1 MRSFLDPALFSSS
14 CKPSGQEAIH
24 FPLANTHL
32 HLEPSHA
39 HLDRELGA
47 GPGPVLTSS
56 SWHSRGD
63 FQHPRAVGGGHWP
76 QQSSEDGT
84 QNWGA
89 GWHLLDTS
97 LNVPVASTTSSARGA
112 GWLWGAL
119 MGCKNLVLLRLV
131 GSSPFWS
138 RAEPRCRAQAGME
151 AVGRRRG

>member
-56 SWHSRGD
+56 WWHSRGD
-63 FQHPRAVGGGHWP
+63 FQHPRAVGGSLAPAELRGWDTKLGSRLASSGHQP
-76 QQSSEDGT
+76 QCSCGF
-84 QNWGA
+84 
-89 GWHLLDTS
+89 HH
-97 LNVPVASTTSSARGA
+97 
-112 GWLWGAL
+112 
-119 MGCKNLVLLRLV
+119 
-131 GSSPFWS
+131 F
-138 RAEPRCRAQAGME
+138 
-151 AVGRRRG
+151 

>member
-56 SWHSRGD
+56 WWHSWGD
-63 FQHPRAVGGGHWP
+63 FQHPRAVGGVTGSGRAPRTGHKTG
-76 QQSSEDGT
+76 E
-84 QNWGA
+84 
-89 GWHLLDTS
+89 
-97 LNVPVASTTSSARGA
+97 
-112 GWLWGAL
+112 
-119 MGCKNLVLLRLV
+119 
-131 GSSPFWS
+131 
-138 RAEPRCRAQAGME
+138 QAGIFWTPASMFLWLPPLLAQE
-151 AVGRRRG
+151 GLDGSGEH